1 MPNEILD
8 TIADAV
14 NPGLAALALIFPWL
28 NRGAF
33 RNKGAAWYFWLRTL
47 MSLVIVY
54 VILFADNRFDLWPRL
69 GLDYS
74 THTAFAVAII
84 TSLTVVSRRWLLL
97 LIPILVGY
105 AALMMY
111 LGYHSLEDIL
121 TAALIIGP
129 ITWGIHQISRAG
141 RPAGANGP
149 QNWKRN
155 SP

>member
-1 MPNEILD
+1 
-8 TIADAV
+8 
-14 NPGLAALALIFPWL
+14 
-28 NRGAF
+28 
-33 RNKGAAWYFWLRTL
+33 

-111 LGYHSLEDIL
+111 LGYHSLEGYPDGG
-121 TAALIIGP
+121 TY
-129 ITWGIHQISRAG
+129 HRAHYLGDTPDQQG
-141 RPAGANGP
+141 R
-149 QNWKRN
+149 
-155 SP
+155 